1 MHVTA
6 HSFVVIVMMVLARTA
21 AGADGWSGLDQALA
35 DNASAWTSHQT
46 VLSGER
52 SRLIPPQVPA
62 WFKAGKPVIQKV
74 LARADLTPK
83 DVLWVL
89 SLTRPGDT
97 RLVDADWM
105 QAEGLI
111 RLASIPRSPAN
122 EKHSLGLGEALT
134 SLGAHGTV
142 GPLAEAAA
150 AKLLPFLAPNDLPAR
165 MAFLRAFP
173 AVAIRHPGAW
183 DDLLESDF
191 SQSPKVLTSQAL
203 EILTYA
209 NPSPPVSRQATERLV
224 AQVIEPMPSPST
236 MDTDNLLAGAVTN
249 PYVCQG
255 HLTDAQADSL
265 LAAFPKATPERRAVI
280 AHLLLADGDR
290 ARLERNLMASFP
302 ALLELP
308 PGNLGKPVP
317 GASRVPPLLVPMAAL
332 ACLQTTLL
340 TPEVHRRVTEALT
353 AVAKSPSLTPPSITL
368 RASLTSLAW
377 RTATNPVESLR
388 SVTWLSEPNRPMMP
402 TETSYVQ
409 EFVIPAIGR
418 HDTLPPEGSAR
429 GDFPVS
435 VAISLLNLYPS
446 WEPGLA
452 KVITGPIPRDEQV
465 TWSFL
470 RLVAHHPSLAETIS
484 PKTITEIADS
494 TAQFP
499 TFGRRCHVAIRVLN
513 DVVKDRRSAVDLL
526 IKAHRLKKIDVW
538 SESFSLALKIDRTHD
553 IVQEMRRQLSDDQD
567 PGAQVM
573 LWLLDLWSG
582 TASPFPEQA
591 YANLGRSV
599 RLLEVANALYGSQ
612 HLLKSHIAQLRDP
625 RALYGAI
632 GAGRPLSDTIS
643 REFPDKQA
651 WILLNFL
658 TALDAI
664 EWKAP

>member
-6 HSFVVIVMMVLARTA
+6 HPFVVIVMMVLARTA

-35 DNASAWTSHQT
+35 DDAPAWTSHQT

-52 SRLIPPQVPA
+52 GRLIPPQVPA

-74 LARADLTPK
+74 LARADLTTK

-111 RLASIPRSPAN
+111 RLASIPRSPTN
-122 EKHSLGLGEALT
+122 EKHPLGEALK
-134 SLGAHGTV
+134 SLGSHGAT
-142 GPLAEAAA
+142 GPLVEAAA
-150 AKLLPFLAPNDLPAR
+150 AKLLPLLAPDDLPAR

-183 DDLLESDF
+183 DDLLESELGK
-191 SQSPKVLTSQAL
+191 SPKPLTSQAL

-209 NPSPPVSRQATERLV
+209 SPSPSVSRQATERVV

-236 MDTDNLLAGAVTN
+236 MDTDILLAGAVTN

-255 HLTDAQADSL
+255 NLTDAQADSL
-265 LAAFPKATPERRAVI
+265 LAAFAKATPERRAVI

-290 ARLERNLMASFP
+290 ARLERNLIACFSAF
-302 ALLELP
+302 LELP
-308 PGNLGKPVP
+308 PGDLGKPSP
-317 GASRVPPLLVPMAAL
+317 GAAKKPSPPVPMAAL
-332 ACLQTTLL
+332 ACLRTALL

-353 AVAKSPSLTPPSITL
+353 TVAKSPSLTPPSITL

-377 RTATNPVESLR
+377 RTATNPAESLR
-388 SVTWLSEPNRPMMP
+388 SVTWLSEPNRPVMP

-409 EFVIPAIGR
+409 EFVIPAIGP
-418 HDTLPPEGSAR
+418 HTTLPPEGSAR

-452 KVITGPIPRDEQV
+452 KVITGTIPRDEQV

-470 RLVAHHPSLAETIS
+470 RLLAHHPSLAETMS
-484 PKTITEIADS
+484 PKTITEIAES

-499 TFGRRCHVAIRVLN
+499 TFGRRCHVAITVLN
-513 DVVKDRRSAVDLL
+513 DVVKDRRSALGLL
-526 IKAHRLKKIDVW
+526 ATAHRLNTIDVW
-538 SESFSLALKIDRTHD
+538 SESFSLALKMERTHD
-553 IVQEMRRQLSDDQD
+553 IVQEMRRRLSDDQD

-573 LWLLDLWSG
+573 LWLLDLWNG
-582 TASPFPEQA
+582 NTSPFPQQA
-591 YANLGRSV
+591 YAKLGRST

-632 GAGRPLSDTIS
+632 GSGRPFTDTIS